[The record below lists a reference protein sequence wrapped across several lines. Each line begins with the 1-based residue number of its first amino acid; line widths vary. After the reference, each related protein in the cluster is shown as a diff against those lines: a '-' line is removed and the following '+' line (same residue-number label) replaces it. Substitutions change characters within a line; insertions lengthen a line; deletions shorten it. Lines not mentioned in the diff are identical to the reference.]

1 MDTSSL
7 PLLNYDLQYQ
17 WCSDSDLSS
26 ISSPESLSPVHS
38 MDSSLSPSDQR
49 PAQSTPR
56 KAKSGYS
63 PSLGSSPHSLS
74 GRGRKSGRA
83 PRIRSKQR
91 QSASEKEKL
100 RMRVLTKAMHH
111 LRSYLPPSV
120 APAGQTLTKIETLR
134 LTIRYISF
142 LSAQLGLSEEVLF
155 QQRREQGD
163 PSASDTSSP
172 DIHSY
177 LQAGNTGG
185 PEPQLQNQSPGQSL
199 YPEQRYNHNAMVHH
213 GSCSFRV
220 DQYNGHYSGAAQ
232 GDVSVDAILQSPP
245 STQASYQVRHHE
257 LLLVF
262 FLFLFFF
269 LLLHLHFCHICTN
282 ANACPVFSST
292 DVWTRLQPPVSL
304 ERLLVLR
311 KTTDS
316 NNRHRLLQSS
326 YCLTVNPIIYL

>member
-38 MDSSLSPSDQR
+38 MDSSLSPPDQR

-199 YPEQRYNHNAMVHH
+199 YPEQCYNHNAMVHH

-245 STQASYQVRHHE
+245 STQASYQVSHHE

-262 FLFLFFF
+262 FFFVFFTPTFAFLS
-269 LLLHLHFCHICTN
+269 HLHQC
-282 ANACPVFSST
+282 
-292 DVWTRLQPPVSL
+292 
-304 ERLLVLR
+304 
-311 KTTDS
+311 
-316 NNRHRLLQSS
+316 
-326 YCLTVNPIIYL
+326 

>member
-1 MDTSSL
+1 
-7 PLLNYDLQYQ
+7 
-17 WCSDSDLSS
+17 
-26 ISSPESLSPVHS
+26 
-38 MDSSLSPSDQR
+38 
-49 PAQSTPR
+49 
-56 KAKSGYS
+56 
-63 PSLGSSPHSLS
+63 
-74 GRGRKSGRA
+74 
-83 PRIRSKQR
+83 
-91 QSASEKEKL
+91 
-100 RMRVLTKAMHH
+100 MRVLTKAMHH

-199 YPEQRYNHNAMVHH
+199 YPEQCYNHNAMVHH

-245 STQASYQVRHHE
+245 STQASYQVSHRE

-262 FLFLFFF
+262 FFTPTFAFLS
-269 LLLHLHFCHICTN
+269 HLHQC
-282 ANACPVFSST
+282 
-292 DVWTRLQPPVSL
+292 
-304 ERLLVLR
+304 
-311 KTTDS
+311 
-316 NNRHRLLQSS
+316 
-326 YCLTVNPIIYL
+326 

>member
-38 MDSSLSPSDQR
+38 MDSSLSPPDH
-49 PAQSTPR
+49 
-56 KAKSGYS
+56 
-63 PSLGSSPHSLS
+63 LGSSPHSLS

-199 YPEQRYNHNAMVHH
+199 YPEQCYNHNAMVHH

-245 STQASYQVRHHE
+245 STQASYQMYGHD
-257 LLLVF
+257 
-262 FLFLFFF
+262 
-269 LLLHLHFCHICTN
+269 
-282 ANACPVFSST
+282 FSLPLASR
-292 DVWTRLQPPVSL
+292 DYW
-304 ERLLVLR
+304 
-311 KTTDS
+311 
-316 NNRHRLLQSS
+316 
-326 YCLTVNPIIYL
+326 C